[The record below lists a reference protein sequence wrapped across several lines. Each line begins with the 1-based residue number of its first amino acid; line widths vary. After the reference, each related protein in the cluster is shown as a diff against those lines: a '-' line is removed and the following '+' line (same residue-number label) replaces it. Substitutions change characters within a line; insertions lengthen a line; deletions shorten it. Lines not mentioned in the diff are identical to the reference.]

1 MKVLRDLPHRPSVP
15 WRGRQ
20 GAGVP
25 GHGPDRDH
33 DREHDRDH
41 DRDHGRDR
49 PGPHGYTPPSARG
62 AKRAHRIGVPLMH
75 SLWHVTQHNTDN
87 VPADGALI
95 LAVNHTS
102 FLDGPLIA
110 GVAPRP
116 VHFLVKKEMFV
127 GPLGPILVGF
137 GQIPVD
143 RANPDRTAI
152 QSALAT
158 LRSGGVLG
166 VFPEGTRTTGD
177 FESVHNGLAYFAL
190 ATGAPVLPVA
200 CLGTAANGKTVG
212 SLPTPRTHLDLV
224 YGTPLSLEELSLGSE
239 GLGRRQKIAA
249 ISEELRVRLAA
260 HVLYA
265 KQLTGRDN

>member
-1 MKVLRDLPHRPSVP
+1 MKVLRDMPHRPSVP
-15 WRGRQ
+15 WRGRVADATR
-20 GAGVP
+20 GPGPGPGPGPVP
-25 GHGPDRDH
+25 SPG
-33 DREHDRDH
+33 HDRD
-41 DRDHGRDR
+41 RDR
-49 PGPHGYTPPSARG
+49 SAGPHNHTPPSARG

-75 SLWHVTQHNTDN
+75 SLWHVTQHNTEN
-87 VPADGALI
+87 VPTDGPLL
-95 LAVNHTS
+95 LAGNHTG

-127 GPLGPILVGF
+127 GPLGPILLAL

-143 RANPDRTAI
+143 RDHPDRAAI

-166 VFPEGTRTTGD
+166 VFPEGTRTTGE

-190 ATGAPVLPVA
+190 ATGAPILPVA
-200 CLGTAANGKTVG
+200 CLGTATNGKTVG

-224 YGTPLSLEELSLGSE
+224 YGTPVTLAELTQGSE

-249 ISEELRVRLAA
+249 ISEDLRVRLAA
-260 HVLYA
+260 HVQYA

>member
-1 MKVLRDLPHRPSVP
+1 MKVLRDSHDRPSVP
-15 WRGRQ
+15 WRVRAR
-20 GAGVP
+20 AGVAAP
-25 GHGPDRDH
+25 GGQGPGQGSGQG
-33 DREHDRDH
+33 HDRDH
-41 DRDHGRDR
+41 SAAHN
-49 PGPHGYTPPSARG
+49 HTPSARG

-75 SLWHVTQHNTDN
+75 SLWHVTQHNTAN
-87 VPADGALI
+87 VPTDGPLL
-95 LAVNHTS
+95 LAGNHTG

-127 GPLGPILVGF
+127 GPLGPILLGF
-137 GQIPVD
+137 GQIPIDRDHPD
-143 RANPDRTAI
+143 RAAI

-158 LRSGGVLG
+158 LRAGGVLG
-166 VFPEGTRTTGD
+166 VFPEGTRTTGE

-200 CLGTAANGKTVG
+200 CLGTATNGKTVG
-212 SLPTPRTHLDLV
+212 SLPTPRAHLDLV
-224 YGTPLSLEELSLGSE
+224 YGTPVSLEELSQGSE

-260 HVLYA
+260 HVQYA